1 MLDRLF
7 VAYRFK
13 ALQRFIFEQLD
24 QLYQLGVLVSL
35 VLYTALPGL
44 VLIIYLALGKLVVND
59 PDLALLLC
67 VSLIVFQTE
76 LSTALSEGVRDTRN
90 RLFQRSLLGQ
100 WHLILLDT
108 LFGLLTNVV
117 FLLCLP
123 LLYSMGLDRLEQA
136 SHFLLF
142 ITVIV
147 LSGLFATF
155 KPQVTK
161 VYIFIVVLCACL
173 LPLSFSAF
181 LIVCIACLL
190 IALCLPLR
198 HLLGQQWDLG
208 FWCGYHRHNFAEI
221 WWRILVLSGLVMCA
235 FVIFD
240 ARPDLGVFVH
250 CLISPFLLHIALSQ
264 QLNHNQLIA
273 QYQIWFASLGQ
284 HTRLQYGQFFAPFG
298 LCLLSLVS
306 LQMIVESLLCFVAF
320 SISGIV
326 ITIIAFKKPRHFSL
340 AWFAINA
347 SAITMCYLI
356 RYS

>member
-7 VAYRFK
+7 IAYRFK

-90 RLFQRSLLGQ
+90 RLFQRSLLGL

-108 LFGLLTNVV
+108 VFGLLTNVV

-147 LSGLFATF
+147 LSGLCATF

-161 VYIFIVVLCACL
+161 VYIIIVVLCACL

-221 WWRILVLSGLVMCA
+221 WWRILLLAGLVMCA

-240 ARPDLGVFVH
+240 ARPDLGFF
-250 CLISPFLLHIALSQ
+250 CALF
-264 QLNHNQLIA
+264 NI
-273 QYQIWFASLGQ
+273 
-284 HTRLQYGQFFAPFG
+284 
-298 LCLLSLVS
+298 
-306 LQMIVESLLCFVAF
+306 
-320 SISGIV
+320 SISTLYSAESATQSQSTNRTISNLV
-326 ITIIAFKKPRHFSL
+326 CEFRPAHKITIRSVFRSLWFMFTQSCIAADDCRKPTVFCRIF
-340 AWFAINA
+340 
-347 SAITMCYLI
+347 YL
-356 RYS
+356 RYSDYHYCV